1 MVKIKEY
8 ITIPNIIL
16 LLLCMFSVSSDL
28 GGPIYY
34 GILVLYSIYK
44 ILSSTQNVKYNKLCI
59 TFILIALISTLIN
72 YPITEPIFRV
82 EQRIIM
88 LIIVMIAFSP
98 LITNRKIYVYR
109 KKIFIYLLAAI
120 TICALISSIMGIF
133 GVGFVKQYLIGIFD
147 FPNSLG
153 YAQGLS
159 IIFLASLLN
168 IVPNKIKLLCILG
181 IILFIITIPLTGTR
195 TAFYSIPV
203 ILLGYTFLKSHN
215 IKRLIQSLTIL
226 SICSILFLNYIQI
239 DTSIIDKKNEV
250 QEEYGTSRDALWGA
264 RIKEFKSSPLFG
276 IGTFRADLR
285 WSKVNKSGNVE
296 AGNSFLMMLSM
307 NGLLGF
313 INFCLLYF
321 STIIPFY
328 KYITKKRKYGLDF
341 FEILLSLVILFNF
354 INMQQA
360 GILLNAGLYFT
371 GINWLAISLTYKIRK
386 YNNSRLILK
395 TPNNEE

>member
-1 MVKIKEY
+1 MY
-8 ITIPNIIL
+8 
-16 LLLCMFSVSSDL
+16 SVSSDL

-34 GILVLYSIYK
+34 GILVLYSVYK

-98 LITNRKIYVYR
+98 LITNRKIYIYR
-109 KKIFIYLLAAI
+109 KKIFIYLLTAI

-168 IVPNKIKLLCILG
+168 IVPNKIKLLCILC

-203 ILLGYTFLKSHN
+203 ILLGYIFLKSHN

-328 KYITKKRKYGLDF
+328 KYIIKKRKYGLDF

-386 YNNSRLILK
+386 YNNSKLILK